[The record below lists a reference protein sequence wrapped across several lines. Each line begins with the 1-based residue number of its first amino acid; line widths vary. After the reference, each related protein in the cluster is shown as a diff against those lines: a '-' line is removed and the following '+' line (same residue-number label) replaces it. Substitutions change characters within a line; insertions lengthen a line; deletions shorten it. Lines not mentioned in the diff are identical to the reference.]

1 MDRVQ
6 AEIPVV
12 VMEMTMEMVTVAVT
26 RTRIRTRIRI
36 RTGAVIIRGRIEFS
50 RAPVQAEVRKAAH
63 HASCWAVWVAAA

>member
-6 AEIPVV
+6 AEIRVV
-12 VMEMTMEMVTVAVT
+12 VMEMVTVAVT
-26 RTRIRTRIRI
+26 RIRIRI
-36 RTGAVIIRGRIEFS
+36 RNRTGAVIIRGRIEFS

>member
-6 AEIPVV
+6 AEIRVV

-26 RTRIRTRIRI
+26 RIRIRI
-36 RTGAVIIRGRIEFS
+36 RNRTGAVIIRGRIEFS

-63 HASCWAVWVAAA
+63 HASCWAVWAAAA

>member
-26 RTRIRTRIRI
+26 RTRIRT